1 MLSSLPI
8 PGTQAPPHSL
18 LLKTQIFEKWL
29 TNTKNED
36 QYLPEATGHCNFFAN
51 TTHTRANAAFDGDY
65 SHLRI
70 ESK

>member
-1 MLSSLPI
+1 MLSSSPI
-8 PGTQAPPHSL
+8 PATQARPQSL

-36 QYLPEATGHCNFFAN
+36 QYLPEATGHWHS
-51 TTHTRANAAFDGDY
+51 THTRANAAFDVD
-65 SHLRI
+65 LWI

>member
-1 MLSSLPI
+1 MLSSSPI
-8 PGTQAPPHSL
+8 PATQARPQSL

-36 QYLPEATGHCNFFAN
+36 QYLPEATGHCNCFAN
-51 TTHTRANAAFDGDY
+51 STHTRANAAFDVD
-65 SHLRI
+65 LWI

>member
-36 QYLPEATGHCNFFAN
+36 QYLPEATGHCNFFCQ
-51 TTHTRANAAFDGDY
+51 HY
-65 SHLRI
+65 SHK
-70 ESK
+70 SKRCF